1 MWRRALQICSLKK
14 SAVII
19 SVLFTCV
26 LLFADAPYKMPEM
39 PQLSMPELT
48 IKDLNMP
55 SISAPRMGTSVYQP
69 SVPGIKNANQNSST
83 VEKNNVAPVSSALS
97 EDNNSEVFLSN
108 LIKNNTSLTASDIS
122 SLYDSGLFSNI
133 SSISSLTN
141 TVTSSASTNALLQQV
156 LTSLEELKNEQ
167 KKSSLKQQENLAKLK
182 LDSETFKTREPSIL
196 RFKING
202 YNVTDSLTTVFFS
215 ESDPDGSFLLS
226 ADRKYYLNQ
235 KARTETLYI
244 LFKSQKN
251 SGSNITY
258 VIQPRIVQDVKN
270 ENSYVYKLCQS
281 NSLVAE
287 KTGNLV
293 VVHSTDPSLTV
304 DLLLDLDK

>member
-167 KKSSLKQQENLAKLK
+167 KKSSLKQQENLANLK

-258 VIQPRIVQDVKN
+258 VIQPRIVQDAKN

>member
-1 MWRRALQICSLKK
+1 MWRKALQICSLKK

-19 SVLFTCV
+19 SVLFSCA

-69 SVPGIKNANQNSST
+69 SVPGIKKANQNSST

-167 KKSSLKQQENLAKLK
+167 KKSSLKQQENLANLK

>member
-19 SVLFTCV
+19 SVLFSCA

-69 SVPGIKNANQNSST
+69 SVPGIKKANQNSST

-122 SLYDSGLFSNI
+122 SLYDSGMFSNI

-167 KKSSLKQQENLAKLK
+167 KKSSLKQQENLANLK

-235 KARTETLYI
+235 KARTETLYS